1 MPPTPL
7 NRAPLVR
14 PSRRE
19 ASILFGL
26 SAPVVVAQVGMMAMS
41 VIDMLMIARIGVP
54 ELAAV
59 AIASTFAW
67 AWGSLGQGIVHG
79 MDPMVSQAH
88 GAGDGEG
95 AALALQ
101 RGLVIAAI
109 VAVPIGAIWLA
120 TGHALIWLGQ
130 DPDVA
135 RLAQTYMTARVPGI
149 VGFQIYVALRQYLAG
164 RTLTRPAM
172 WVMFLANA
180 LNILL
185 NWVLIFG
192 HLGSPPLGL
201 LGAGIATGVTNLMLP
216 ILLAAWIRFFGLH
229 RGAWRRWDRKA
240 FDAAGLA
247 RYMRLGIPIG
257 IQMWLEGNAFTVAML
272 MVGWVSVV
280 DLAAYQVVLN
290 VASLT
295 FMVPLGISIGAAT
308 RVGNLIGAGRSEEI
322 AGAATTAFA
331 MGGGVM
337 ALFGVGMVLFREI
350 IPRFYLQDP
359 AVVGLAALLLP
370 IGGVFQIA
378 DGLQVVGGGL
388 MRGMGRPRAA
398 AFANLLGYY
407 VLGLPLGWLLSFRF
421 GMGTA
426 GVLWG
431 MAAGLGL
438 VATLLVGWTL
448 RTSKRP
454 LSELRVVTD

>member
-1 MPPTPL
+1 MPHTISGRPAD
-7 NRAPLVR
+7 RW

-41 VIDMLMIARIGVP
+41 VIDMLMIARVGVP

-67 AWGSLGQGIVHG
+67 TWGSLGQGIVHG

-101 RGLVIAAI
+101 RGLIIAFI
-109 VAVPIGAIWLA
+109 VSVPIGAVWLA
-120 TGHALIWLGQ
+120 TGHTLVWLGQ
-130 DPDVA
+130 DPEVA
-135 RLAQTYMTARVPGI
+135 GLAQEYMTARAPGV
-149 VGFQIYVALRQYLAG
+149 VGFQIYIALRQYLAG

-172 WVMFLANA
+172 WVMFIANA

-185 NWVLIFG
+185 NWILIFG
-192 HLGSPPLGL
+192 HLGSPRLGL
-201 LGAGIATGVTNLMLP
+201 LGAGIATGITNIMLP
-216 ILLAAWIRFFGLH
+216 VLLAAWIRIFDLH
-229 RGAWRRWDRKA
+229 RDAWRRWDRKS
-240 FDAAGLA
+240 FERAGLV
-247 RYMRLGIPIG
+247 RFVRLGIPIG
-257 IQMWLEGNAFTVAML
+257 LQMWLEANAFTVAML

-308 RVGNLIGAGRSEEI
+308 RIGNLIGAGRREDL
-322 AGAATTAFA
+322 APAATTAFA

-337 ALFGVGMVLFREI
+337 AIAGICMFAFREA
-350 IPRFYLQDP
+350 IPRFYLGDP
-359 AVVGLAALLLP
+359 IVVGIAAALFP

-398 AFANLLGYY
+398 ALANLIGYY
-407 VLGLPLGWLLSFRF
+407 VFGLPLGYLLSFRF
-421 GMGTA
+421 GMGSA
-426 GVLWG
+426 GILWG
-431 MAAGLGL
+431 MAAGLGFVALAL
-438 VATLLVGWTL
+438 VAWAI
-448 RTSKRP
+448 RTTERP
-454 LSELRVVTD
+454 IAQLRVTTD